1 MFLFLSL
8 SFFIA
13 LSASGVV
20 NKNIKEVVVMQ
31 GCNMFVIIYNLN
43 KIIYKGGKKLMR
55 KIEELKNELKKYF
68 NDVDTFYDLEDGQ
81 VTNVLLVLR
90 KDNVAYNAEFATDIF
105 RFSPGVVLNH
115 LIRSMDY
122 GTLKSRLVSLEE
134 RFIADALLEFEC
146 ECCYVRL
153 LDGVLIA
160 DGLRVDLDSLVCLSI
175 ENNVISI
182 TDKNA
187 DIFEINLIEDEFT
200 WLNNNEEDREISAVI
215 DCIQKY
221 LQ

>member
-13 LSASGVV
+13 LLASSVV

-31 GCNMFVIIYNLN
+31 GCNMFVNVYNLN
-43 KIIYKGGKKLMR
+43 KIIYKGGKNLMR
-55 KIEELKNELKKYF
+55 KIEELKKYF
-68 NDVDTFYDLEDGQ
+68 DNVDTFYDLEDGQ

-90 KDNVAYNAEFATDIF
+90 KDNVVYNAEFATDIF
-105 RFSPGVVLNH
+105 RFSPSVVLNH

-122 GTLKSRLVSLEE
+122 GTLKSRLISLEE

-160 DGLRVDLDSLVCLSI
+160 DGLRVDLNKLLSFAI
-175 ENNVISI
+175 EDNVISI
-182 TDKNA
+182 VDKDG
-187 DIFEINLIEDEFT
+187 DIFSIDLIEDEFT

>member
-1 MFLFLSL
+1 MQSW
-8 SFFIA
+8 A
-13 LSASGVV
+13 LV
-20 NKNIKEVVVMQ
+20 NV
-31 GCNMFVIIYNLN
+31 YNLN

-68 NDVDTFYDLEDGQ
+68 HDVDTFYDLEDGQ

-90 KDNVAYNAEFATDIF
+90 KDNVIYNAEFATDIF
-105 RFSPGVVLNH
+105 RFSPSVVLNH
-115 LIRSMDY
+115 LLRAIDY

-134 RFIADALLEFEC
+134 RFIADALLECEC

-160 DGLRVDLDSLVCLSI
+160 DGLRINLDSLLSFAI
-175 ENNVISI
+175 EDNVISI
-182 TDKNA
+182 VDKDG
-187 DIFEINLIEDEFT
+187 DIFTIDLIEDQFT
-200 WLNNNEEDREISAVI
+200 WLNNNEEDKEISAFV

>member
-1 MFLFLSL
+1 MFIS
-8 SFFIA
+8 
-13 LSASGVV
+13 
-20 NKNIKEVVVMQ
+20 
-31 GCNMFVIIYNLN
+31 LN
-43 KIIYKGGKKLMR
+43 KIIYKGGKNLVR
-55 KIEELKNELKKYF
+55 KIEELKQELKKYF
-68 NDVDTFYDLEDGQ
+68 DNVDTFYDLEDGQ

-90 KDNVAYNAEFATDIF
+90 KDNVIYNAEFATDIF

-115 LIRSMDY
+115 LIRAIDY
-122 GTLKSRLVSLEE
+122 GTLKSRLISLEE

-160 DGLRVDLDSLVCLSI
+160 DGLRVDLDSLVCFSI
-175 ENNVISI
+175 ENNIITI

-187 DIFEINLIEDEFT
+187 DIFEINLIEDQFE
-200 WLNNNEEDREISAVI
+200 WLNNNEEDREISAFV

>member
-1 MFLFLSL
+1 
-8 SFFIA
+8 
-13 LSASGVV
+13 
-20 NKNIKEVVVMQ
+20 
-31 GCNMFVIIYNLN
+31 
-43 KIIYKGGKKLMR
+43 MR
-55 KIEELKNELKKYF
+55 KIEELKQELKKYF
-68 NDVDTFYDLEDGQ
+68 NDVDVFYDLEDGQ
-81 VTNVLLVLR
+81 VTNVLLVLK
-90 KDNVAYNAEFATDIF
+90 KDNVVYNAEFATDIF

-115 LIRSMDY
+115 LIRAIDY

-134 RFIADALLEFEC
+134 RFIADALLEC

-160 DGLRVDLDSLVCLSI
+160 DGLRVDLNKLVCFSI
-175 ENNVISI
+175 ENNIITI
-182 TDKNA
+182 TDKDA

>member
-1 MFLFLSL
+1 
-8 SFFIA
+8 
-13 LSASGVV
+13 
-20 NKNIKEVVVMQ
+20 
-31 GCNMFVIIYNLN
+31 
-43 KIIYKGGKKLMR
+43 MR

-90 KDNVAYNAEFATDIF
+90 KDNVIYNAEFADDIF

-115 LIRSMDY
+115 LIRAIDY

-134 RFIADALLEFEC
+134 RFIADALLEC

-160 DGLRVDLDSLVCLSI
+160 DGLRVDLDSLVCLSVEKNI
-175 ENNVISI
+175 ITI
-182 TDKNA
+182 TDKDG
-187 DIFEINLIEDEFT
+187 DIFEIDLEEDQFE
-200 WLNNNEEDREISAVI
+200 WLNNNEEDREISAFV

>member
-31 GCNMFVIIYNLN
+31 GCNMFVNVYNLN
-43 KIIYKGGKKLMR
+43 KIIYKGGKNLMR
-55 KIEELKNELKKYF
+55 KIEELKKYF
-68 NDVDTFYDLEDGQ
+68 DNVDTFYDLEDGQ

-90 KDNVAYNAEFATDIF
+90 KDNVVYNAEFATDIF
-105 RFSPGVVLNH
+105 RFSPSVVLNH

-122 GTLKSRLVSLEE
+122 GTLKSRLISLEE

-160 DGLRVDLDSLVCLSI
+160 DGLRVDLNKLLSFAI
-175 ENNVISI
+175 EDNVISI
-182 TDKNA
+182 VDKNG
-187 DIFEINLIEDEFT
+187 DIFTIDLIEDVFE
-200 WLNNNEEDREISAVI
+200 WLNDNEGDREISAFV

>member
-1 MFLFLSL
+1 
-8 SFFIA
+8 
-13 LSASGVV
+13 
-20 NKNIKEVVVMQ
+20 
-31 GCNMFVIIYNLN
+31 
-43 KIIYKGGKKLMR
+43 MR

-90 KDNVAYNAEFATDIF
+90 KDNVVYNAEFATDIF
-105 RFSPGVVLNH
+105 RFSPSVVLNH
-115 LIRSMDY
+115 LIRAIDY

-134 RFIADALLEFEC
+134 RFIADALLEYEC

-153 LDGVLIA
+153 IDGVLIA

-175 ENNVISI
+175 ENSIITI
-182 TDKNA
+182 TDK
-187 DIFEINLIEDEFT
+187 DGHIFTIDLIEDVFE
-200 WLNNNEEDREISAVI
+200 WLNDSKEDWEISAVI

>member
-1 MFLFLSL
+1 
-8 SFFIA
+8 
-13 LSASGVV
+13 
-20 NKNIKEVVVMQ
+20 
-31 GCNMFVIIYNLN
+31 
-43 KIIYKGGKKLMR
+43 MR
-55 KIEELKNELKKYF
+55 KIEELKQELKKYF
-68 NDVDTFYDLEDGQ
+68 NEVEVAYDLENGQ
-81 VTNVLLVLR
+81 ITDVLLILR
-90 KDNVAYNAEFATDIF
+90 KDNVVYNAEFADDIF

-115 LIRSMDY
+115 LIRAIDY
-122 GTLKSRLVSLEE
+122 GTLKSRLISLEE

-160 DGLRVDLDSLVCLSI
+160 DGLRVDLDKLLSFAI

>member
-1 MFLFLSL
+1 
-8 SFFIA
+8 
-13 LSASGVV
+13 
-20 NKNIKEVVVMQ
+20 
-31 GCNMFVIIYNLN
+31 
-43 KIIYKGGKKLMR
+43 MR

-90 KDNVAYNAEFATDIF
+90 KDNVVYNAEFATDIF

-115 LIRSMDY
+115 LIRAIDY

-153 LDGVLIA
+153 IDGVLIA
-160 DGLRVDLDSLVCLSI
+160 DGLRVDLDKLLSFAI
-175 ENNVISI
+175 EDNVISI
-182 TDKNA
+182 VDK
-187 DIFEINLIEDEFT
+187 DGHIFTIDLIEDQFT
-200 WLNNNEEDREISAVI
+200 WINDSEEDKEISAFV

>member
-1 MFLFLSL
+1 
-8 SFFIA
+8 
-13 LSASGVV
+13 
-20 NKNIKEVVVMQ
+20 MQ
-31 GCNMFVIIYNLN
+31 GCNMFVNVYNLN
-43 KIIYKGGKKLMR
+43 KIIYKGGKNLMR

-68 NDVDTFYDLEDGQ
+68 DNVDTFYDLEDGQ

-90 KDNVAYNAEFATDIF
+90 KDNVVYNAEFATDIF
-105 RFSPGVVLNH
+105 RFSPSVVLNH
-115 LIRSMDY
+115 LLRSMDY

-160 DGLRVDLDSLVCLSI
+160 DGLRVDLNKLLSFAI
-175 ENNVISI
+175 EDNVISI
-182 TDKNA
+182 VDKNG
-187 DIFEINLIEDEFT
+187 DIFTIDLIEDVFE
-200 WLNNNEEDREISAVI
+200 WLNDNEGDREISAFV

>member
-1 MFLFLSL
+1 MQSW
-8 SFFIA
+8 A
-13 LSASGVV
+13 LV
-20 NKNIKEVVVMQ
+20 NV
-31 GCNMFVIIYNLN
+31 YNLN
-43 KIIYKGGKKLMR
+43 KIIYKGGKNLMR
-55 KIEELKNELKKYF
+55 KIEELKQELKKYF
-68 NDVDTFYDLEDGQ
+68 NDVDVFYDLEDGQ
-81 VTNVLLVLR
+81 VTNVLLVLK
-90 KDNVAYNAEFATDIF
+90 KDNVVYNAEFATDIF

-115 LIRSMDY
+115 LIRAIDY
-122 GTLKSRLVSLEE
+122 GTLKSRLISLEE
-134 RFIADALLEFEC
+134 RFIADALLECEC

-160 DGLRVDLDSLVCLSI
+160 DGLRINLDKLLSFAI
-175 ENNVISI
+175 EDNVISI
-182 TDKNA
+182 VDKDA

>member
-1 MFLFLSL
+1 MQSW
-8 SFFIA
+8 A
-13 LSASGVV
+13 L
-20 NKNIKEVVVMQ
+20 
-31 GCNMFVIIYNLN
+31 VIIYNLN

-90 KDNVAYNAEFATDIF
+90 KDNVVYNAEFADDIF

-115 LIRSMDY
+115 LIRAIDY
-122 GTLKSRLVSLEE
+122 GTLKSRLISLEE
-134 RFIADALLEFEC
+134 RFIADALLECEC

-153 LDGVLIA
+153 IDGVLIA
-160 DGLRVDLDSLVCLSI
+160 DGLRINLDNLLSFAI
-175 ENNVISI
+175 EDNVISI
-182 TDKNA
+182 VDK
-187 DIFEINLIEDEFT
+187 DGHIFTIDLEEDEFT
-200 WLNNNEEDREISAVI
+200 WLNDSEEDKEISAFV

>member
-1 MFLFLSL
+1 MQSW
-8 SFFIA
+8 A
-13 LSASGVV
+13 L
-20 NKNIKEVVVMQ
+20 
-31 GCNMFVIIYNLN
+31 VIIYNLN
-43 KIIYKGGKKLMR
+43 KIIYKGGIKKMR
-55 KIEELKNELKKYF
+55 KIEGLKNELKKYF
-68 NDVDTFYDLEDGQ
+68 DNVDTFYDLEDGQ
-81 VTNVLLVLR
+81 ITDVLLVLR
-90 KDNVAYNAEFATDIF
+90 KDNVVYNAEFADDIF

-115 LIRSMDY
+115 LIRAIDY
-122 GTLKSRLVSLEE
+122 GTLKSRLISLEE

-153 LDGVLIA
+153 IDGVLIA
-160 DGLRVDLDSLVCLSI
+160 DGLRVDLDNLVCLSI
-175 ENNVISI
+175 ENNII
-182 TDKNA
+182 ILTDKNE

>member
-1 MFLFLSL
+1 
-8 SFFIA
+8 
-13 LSASGVV
+13 
-20 NKNIKEVVVMQ
+20 
-31 GCNMFVIIYNLN
+31 
-43 KIIYKGGKKLMR
+43 MR
-55 KIEELKNELKKYF
+55 KIEELKQELKKYF
-68 NDVDTFYDLEDGQ
+68 RDIDVFYDLEYGQ
-81 VTNVLLVLR
+81 VTDVLLVLR
-90 KDNVAYNAEFATDIF
+90 KDNVVYNAEFADDIF

-115 LIRSMDY
+115 LIRAIDY
-122 GTLKSRLVSLEE
+122 GTLKSRLVNLEE

-153 LDGVLIA
+153 IDGVLIA
-160 DGLRVDLDSLVCLSI
+160 DGLRVDLDNLVCLSI
-175 ENNVISI
+175 ENNIITI
-182 TDKNA
+182 TDKDA

>member
-1 MFLFLSL
+1 
-8 SFFIA
+8 
-13 LSASGVV
+13 
-20 NKNIKEVVVMQ
+20 MQ
-31 GCNMFVIIYNLN
+31 GCNMFVNVYNLN
-43 KIIYKGGKKLMR
+43 KIIYKGGKNLVR
-55 KIEELKNELKKYF
+55 KIEELKQELKKYF
-68 NDVDTFYDLEDGQ
+68 RDIDVFYDLEDGQ

-90 KDNVAYNAEFATDIF
+90 KDNVIYNAEFATDIF

-115 LIRSMDY
+115 LIRAIDY

-134 RFIADALLEFEC
+134 RFIADALLECEC

-160 DGLRVDLDSLVCLSI
+160 DGLRVDLDSLVCFSI
-175 ENNVISI
+175 ENNII
-182 TDKNA
+182 TIVDKNGH
-187 DIFEINLIEDEFT
+187 IFTIDLEEDEFT
-200 WLNNNEEDREISAVI
+200 WINDNEEDREISAFV

>member
-1 MFLFLSL
+1 
-8 SFFIA
+8 
-13 LSASGVV
+13 
-20 NKNIKEVVVMQ
+20 
-31 GCNMFVIIYNLN
+31 
-43 KIIYKGGKKLMR
+43 MR

-90 KDNVAYNAEFATDIF
+90 KDNVVYNAEFATDIF

-115 LIRSMDY
+115 LIRAIDY
-122 GTLKSRLVSLEE
+122 GTLKSRLISLEE
-134 RFIADALLEFEC
+134 RFIADALLECEC

-160 DGLRVDLDSLVCLSI
+160 DGLRINLDKLVCLSV
-175 ENNVISI
+175 ENNIITI
-182 TDKNA
+182 TDKEA

-200 WLNNNEEDREISAVI
+200 WINDSEEDKEISAFV

>member
-13 LSASGVV
+13 LLASSVV

-31 GCNMFVIIYNLN
+31 GCNMFVNVYNLN
-43 KIIYKGGKKLMR
+43 KIIYKGGKNLMR
-55 KIEELKNELKKYF
+55 KIEELKKYF
-68 NDVDTFYDLEDGQ
+68 DNVDTFYDLEDGQ

-90 KDNVAYNAEFATDIF
+90 KDNVVYNAEFATDIF
-105 RFSPGVVLNH
+105 RFSPSVVLNH

-122 GTLKSRLVSLEE
+122 GTLKSRLISLEE

-160 DGLRVDLDSLVCLSI
+160 DGLRVDLNKLLSFAI
-175 ENNVISI
+175 EDNVISI
-182 TDKNA
+182 VDKDG
-187 DIFEINLIEDEFT
+187 DIFTIDLIEDQFT
-200 WLNNNEEDREISAVI
+200 WINDSEEDKEISAFV